1 MWTIQYFMA
10 KMEKFIQMKVD
21 IFYISNNNNNK
32 LIKIN
37 KNLDMNITNNKS

>member
-1 MWTIQYFMA
+1 MWTILSCMA
-10 KMEKFIQMKVD
+10 TMEIFIQMKVD